1 MPKKEP
7 DGWPRKQ
14 GNSKT
19 NSRTTSSSTSHQHPT
34 SFNKVI
40 EDRWRVLGIW
50 EMLWFPLG
58 MEPIHLKWS
67 KILLALWQGQ
77 VPFDR
82 PSVRMGGFHLCSHP
96 LLLTSIQRALRES
109 QTADNIWTNLVV
121 RGGMGTFEADTC
133 WASMSSGRFT
143 CILSHMQLRCDVLSP
158 ATTVKASVVAW
169 FC

>member
-1 MPKKEP
+1 MT
-7 DGWPRKQ
+7 GSGSLR
-14 GNSKT
+14 
-19 NSRTTSSSTSHQHPT
+19 PT
-34 SFNKVI
+34 FSQN
-40 EDRWRVLGIW
+40 
-50 EMLWFPLG
+50 
-58 MEPIHLKWS
+58 
-67 KILLALWQGQ
+67 
-77 VPFDR
+77 
-82 PSVRMGGFHLCSHP
+82 GGFHLCSHP